1 MHNLVDVADRVII
14 PEVLPPERPLT
25 PDLEALRRVAVLL
38 DEAVAIPGTRR
49 RVGLDAALGLVP
61 WLGDLAGAAMGAWI
75 LAGALRHRVPKR
87 KIALMMGNVLVD
99 LVVGAVPVVGDVF
112 DAFFKQNVGN
122 VKILL
127 EHRDTTRPPR
137 SYKEIGVVITGL
149 VAIVMGTGLA
159 AVASVA
165 WLMWQ
170 AAAYLLGATG

>member
-25 PDLEALRRVAVLL
+25 PDLEALRRLATLL

-61 WLGDLAGAAMGAWI
+61 WVGDLAAAAMSAWI
-75 LAGALRHRVPKR
+75 LAGAVRHRVPKR
-87 KIALMMGNVLVD
+87 KVGLMVANVLVD
-99 LVVGAVPVVGDVF
+99 LVVGAIPVVGDVF

-127 EHRDTTRPPR
+127 EHRDATRPPR
-137 SYKEIGVVITGL
+137 SYREIGLVVTAI
-149 VAIVMGTGLA
+149 VVIVMGTGLA
-159 AVASVA
+159 AVAGVA